1 MNRLDMNTSGIVV
14 IPKNGLVHGR
24 LNEMMRAGRIRKFY
38 TAVVEGIAEPEK
50 GVIDK
55 PIGKDEADS
64 IRRKV
69 RNDGQQAVTVYDTL
83 KKGKGHSLVRLE
95 LLTGRTH
102 QIRVH
107 FSFLGHPIVGDIL
120 YGRESRIIGRQALHA
135 SDMELVH
142 PVGGSILKLH
152 AALPED
158 IRLLLSRLEL
168 E

>member
-1 MNRLDMNTSGIVV
+1 MGQLIICRKGRGSIAATFEQAGHEYLRNCCDSKER
-14 IPKNGLVHGR
+14 LVHGR

-83 KKGKGHSLVRLE
+83 KRARAIPGPPG
-95 LLTGRTH
+95 
-102 QIRVH
+102 
-107 FSFLGHPIVGDIL
+107 
-120 YGRESRIIGRQALHA
+120 A
-135 SDMELVH
+135 SNGQDSSNKSPFQLS
-142 PVGGSILKLH
+142 GTSYCRGYSI
-152 AALPED
+152 
-158 IRLLLSRLEL
+158 
-168 E
+168 